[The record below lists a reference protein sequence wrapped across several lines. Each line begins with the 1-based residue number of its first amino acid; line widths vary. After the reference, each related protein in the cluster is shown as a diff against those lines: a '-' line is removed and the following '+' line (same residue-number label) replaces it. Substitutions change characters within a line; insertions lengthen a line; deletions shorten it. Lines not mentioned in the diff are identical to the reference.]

1 MTKHHIDW
9 KVELATLH
17 SSLPERLERL
27 ALMAEIANHHI
38 GDMRVM
44 PAAGVAD
51 LIYEALD
58 EMREQRRGTKKK
70 GKRSQTEIRVIE
82 LIETVEGLDHPH
94 IEHRIQYRNGS
105 GPWTSLP
112 VVRVFDREEYQRMKD
127 GADG

>member
-27 ALMAEIANHHI
+27 ALTAEIANHHI
-38 GDMRVM
+38 GDLRVM

-58 EMREQRRGTKKK
+58 EIRR
-70 GKRSQTEIRVIE
+70 
-82 LIETVEGLDHPH
+82 
-94 IEHRIQYRNGS
+94 HRGIK
-105 GPWTSLP
+105 
-112 VVRVFDREEYQRMKD
+112 E
-127 GADG
+127 